1 MRALGEGG
9 VLRELTKGD
18 APEWA
23 KAFSLTRGMRLQGP
37 FVSIGRSAE
46 RVSNLRS
53 IPPRTSTATGRGFS
67 SARASRGLSRRQHEA
82 TFAGGNHSRP
92 RLAAQGPSTPLVPK
106 TVEPVVDVFDERD
119 CILVIAEVP
128 GAEEASISVELENH
142 TLKLRAGGRYR
153 AYRGEVGLPADVK
166 SNSLAWTL
174 NNGVIE
180 LRLKHDKRKPKLTS
194 GRSATVM
201 A

>member
-1 MRALGEGG
+1 
-9 VLRELTKGD
+9 
-18 APEWA
+18 
-23 KAFSLTRGMRLQGP
+23 
-37 FVSIGRSAE
+37 
-46 RVSNLRS
+46 
-53 IPPRTSTATGRGFS
+53 
-67 SARASRGLSRRQHEA
+67 
-82 TFAGGNHSRP
+82 
-92 RLAAQGPSTPLVPK
+92 
-106 TVEPVVDVFDERD
+106 VDVFDERD

-180 LRLKHDKRKPKLTS
+180 LRLKHAKRKPKLTS
-194 GRSATVM
+194 SRSAGMM